1 MDGFASIAEMM
12 QSCSAEA
19 VQLADDRFG
28 FHLDYS
34 EESVQ
39 SLETILSSVSAGLQA
54 AQKQASDKQ
63 TVEQEVKRWGGYLG
77 EVVRRRWSGEWSLV
91 QYPGGAAAVPALLV
105 GGSQLYPLVK
115 VYRRLTMGEAE
126 NVWTFYQKI
135 RQKLSTVCPTEGP
148 D

>member
-39 SLETILSSVSAGLQA
+39 SLETILSSVSAGLQTP
-54 AQKQASDKQ
+54 KQEDIELQ
-63 TVEQEVKRWGGYLG
+63 VKRWGGYLG
-77 EVVRRRWSGEWSLV
+77 EVVRRRWSGEWGLV
-91 QYPGGAAAVPALLV
+91 QYPGGAAAVPAL
-105 GGSQLYPLVK
+105 
-115 VYRRLTMGEAE
+115 
-126 NVWTFYQKI
+126 
-135 RQKLSTVCPTEGP
+135 
-148 D
+148 